1 MKERTLVTQR
11 LYFGMSALSL
21 RAATTRVMTRIAGIP
36 PEFARVSARNLRQDF
51 GMNTVA
57 GDVLVE
63 GFVAR
68 GLLEP
73 RTEQRGDYRLTKR
86 FLEFATAR
94 VVDPLPRS
102 RAKELL
108 SQACEL
114 ATRINAEC
122 TRNPLEIEVVA
133 PFGKYLNHDAHLS
146 ALELGV
152 VVQPRA
158 PLRRALGPVHDQVRG
173 RARHTRCV
181 SRIEFVH
188 PRPAGQ
194 RQARPAA
201 PIRGRVPARL
211 VAPTTLFA
219 AALRS
224 RCCRAIGGTGPQFA
238 NGALSMR

>member
-1 MKERTLVTQR
+1 MKSQPEVVRMKERTLVTQR
-11 LYFGMSALSL
+11 LYFGMSALDL

-57 GDVLVE
+57 GEVLVE

-108 SQACEL
+108 SQSCEL

-122 TRNPLEIEVVA
+122 TRNPLEIEVIA

-158 PLRRALGPVHDQVRG
+158 PLRRARWGRFMTKSEGAHDIRGAFRELSSFIRVRLVNDK
-173 RARHTRCV
+173 RV
-181 SRIEFVH
+181 L
-188 PRPAGQ
+188 PRPFVVVFQ
-194 RQARPAA
+194 QD
-201 PIRGRVPARL
+201 
-211 VAPTTLFA
+211 
-219 AALRS
+219 
-224 RCCRAIGGTGPQFA
+224 
-238 NGALSMR
+238 